1 MDSLEQELKVIHEMI
16 SSRYPFVERVAVAM
30 YDPILDALTT
40 FVSSNDDHIV
50 LKHYEAKLAQVPS
63 LAALAVS
70 RQSRVVNDIASE
82 LGSQTPHSAWLKE
95 RGYRASYTCPIFQG
109 PNLGGFLFFDS
120 KEVGMFTPDVA
131 GFLDSYA
138 HLISQIFL
146 LQLKVA
152 NGVLGMIQVAVGL
165 ARIRD
170 LETGQHL
177 ERIAGY
183 SRIMTRALSDKHGLD
198 DEYGRYIELFAPLHD
213 IGKVGI
219 PDSVLLKPDSLNEE
233 EWRVMRNHVQIGEK
247 IVEKMT
253 SDMNLQNTLS
263 ARVMRNIVAT
273 HHERGDGSGY
283 PKGLT
288 MHEIPIEGR
297 IVAVAD
303 VYDALSNRRP
313 YKKPWSQVQ
322 VAQELVREVERGRLD
337 GDCVNA
343 LLAAHEQRE
352 AIRIQWADPEPE

>member
-1 MDSLEQELKVIHEMI
+1 MDSLGNELKVIHAMI
-16 SSRYPFVERVAVAM
+16 SSRYPFVERVAVAV

-40 FVSSNDDHIV
+40 FVSSNDDQV
-50 LKHYEAKLAQVPS
+50 MLKHYEAKLANVPS
-63 LAALAVS
+63 LAALAAS
-70 RQSRVVNDIASE
+70 RHSRVVNDIAHEFPTASA
-82 LGSQTPHSAWLKE
+82 HSRWLRE
-95 RGYRASYTCPIFQG
+95 RGYRASYTCPIFQDD
-109 PNLGGFLFFDS
+109 NLGGFLFFDS
-120 KEVGMFTPDVA
+120 KEAGAFTPDVA
-131 GFLDSYA
+131 SFLDTYA

-146 LQLKVA
+146 LQLRVA

-177 ERIAGY
+177 ERIASY

-219 PDSVLLKPDSLNEE
+219 PDSVLLKAGSLNED
-233 EWRVMRNHVQIGEK
+233 EWVVMRSHVQIGEK

-253 SDMNLQNTLS
+253 SDMNLQDTLS

-283 PKGLT
+283 PKGL
-288 MHEIPIEGR
+288 MMNDIPIEGR

-313 YKKPWSQVQ
+313 YKAPWSQDQ
-322 VAQELVREVERGRLD
+322 VAQELLREVDAGRLD
-337 GDCVNA
+337 GDCVRA
-343 LLAAHEQRE
+343 LLAADTQRE
-352 AIRIQWADPEPE
+352 AIRTQLADPEPS

>member
-1 MDSLEQELKVIHEMI
+1 MNSLGNELKVIHEMI
-16 SSRYPFVERVAVAM
+16 SSRYPFVERVAVAV
-30 YDPILDALTT
+30 YDPVLDALTT
-40 FVSSNDDHIV
+40 FVSSNNDEV
-50 LKHYEAKLAQVPS
+50 MLKHYAAKLAQVPS
-63 LAALAVS
+63 LAALAAG
-70 RQSRVVNDIASE
+70 RHSRVVNDIANEFSAA
-82 LGSQTPHSAWLKE
+82 SVHSAWLKE
-95 RGYRASYTCPIFQG
+95 RGYRASYTCPIFQ
-109 PNLGGFLFFDS
+109 NEALGGFLFFDS
-120 KEVGMFTPDVA
+120 KEAAVFTPDVA
-131 GFLDSYA
+131 SFLDTYA

-146 LQLKVA
+146 LQLRVA

-177 ERIAGY
+177 ERIASY
-183 SRIMTRALSDKHGLD
+183 SRIMVRALSEQHGLD

-219 PDSVLLKPDSLNEE
+219 PDSVLLKPGSLNAD
-233 EWRVMRNHVQIGEK
+233 EWVIMRSHVQIGEK
-247 IVEKMT
+247 IIEKMT
-253 SDMNLQNTLS
+253 SDMNLQDSLS

-288 MHEIPIEGR
+288 MNDIPIEGR

-313 YKKPWSQVQ
+313 YKSPWSQEQ
-322 VAQELVREVERGRLD
+322 VAQELMHEVDAGRLD
-337 GDCVNA
+337 GDCVRA
-343 LLAAHEQRE
+343 LLAADTQRE
-352 AIRIQWADPEPE
+352 AIRTQLADPEPG